1 MPPASLPWCRF
12 TKRAFAVRHGTDG
25 ALQLTGYGAGA
36 SRGTAHGAQPHRTFR
51 EYNLHLDRDQ
61 PEAHRIWILKP
72 LGGFNQIGIHMYS
85 LGKSDVASD
94 EATAAWLFRCIY
106 ARHMHTPC
114 IYMHSACTFTPHSL
128 CRRIP
133 EGSWVLQEY
142 AMNIMT
148 YDGNKF
154 DLRVWAAVTS
164 LDPLRIYLLGT
175 GIPKVPHAHAHTHT
189 HAHAHA
195 HTHALFLRVLLP
207 LLPSSDLTVE
217 VLQGTRA
224 RQGAMHPRAAAR
236 HGRVLHLE
244 LAAGQR
250 AQPLPTEHIRRGV
263 ADAHQAQRQAAVAAR
278 VGEYRGSAGR
288 AHAPHPR
295 GAQP

>member
-1 MPPASLPWCRF
+1 MHAIC
-12 TKRAFAVRHGTDG
+12 TRHAH
-25 ALQLTGYGAGA
+25 ALRL
-36 SRGTAHGAQPHRTFR
+36 
-51 EYNLHLDRDQ
+51 
-61 PEAHRIWILKP
+61 RI
-72 LGGFNQIGIHMYS
+72 
-85 LGKSDVASD
+85 
-94 EATAAWLFRCIY
+94 
-106 ARHMHTPC
+106 
-114 IYMHSACTFTPHSL
+114 HSTLSL

-175 GIPKVPHAHAHTHT
+175 GIPKVPLHMRCTCAA

-195 HTHALFLRVLLP
+195 FLLRVLLP

-250 AQPLPTEHIRRGV
+250 A
-263 ADAHQAQRQAAVAAR
+263 
-278 VGEYRGSAGR
+278 
-288 AHAPHPR
+288 
-295 GAQP
+295 

>member
-1 MPPASLPWCRF
+1 VPPASLPWCRF

-114 IYMHSACTFTPHSL
+114 TCTPLAHSL
-128 CRRIP
+128 
-133 EGSWVLQEY
+133 
-142 AMNIMT
+142 
-148 YDGNKF
+148 
-154 DLRVWAAVTS
+154 
-164 LDPLRIYLLGT
+164 
-175 GIPKVPHAHAHTHT
+175 HTLS
-189 HAHAHA
+189 A
-195 HTHALFLRVLLP
+195 
-207 LLPSSDLTVE
+207 
-217 VLQGTRA
+217 
-224 RQGAMHPRAAAR
+224 GASPRAAGCCR
-236 HGRVLHLE
+236 STR
-244 LAAGQR
+244 
-250 AQPLPTEHIRRGV
+250 
-263 ADAHQAQRQAAVAAR
+263 
-278 VGEYRGSAGR
+278 
-288 AHAPHPR
+288 
-295 GAQP
+295 

>member
-36 SRGTAHGAQPHRTFR
+36 AHSAARGAAHSAQPQRTFR
-51 EYNLHLDRDQ
+51 EYNLHLEREQ

-94 EATAAWLFRCIY
+94 EATAAWLFR
-106 ARHMHTPC
+106 RV
-114 IYMHSACTFTPHSL
+114 
-128 CRRIP
+128 P

-175 GIPKVPHAHAHTHT
+175 GIPKVPHARARAHSYA

-195 HTHALFLRVLLP
+195 RAHALAHARTHARASCPHALLLP
-207 LLPSSDLTVE
+207 PLRARALPPLLALADLAVE
-217 VLQGTRA
+217 VLEGRRA
-224 RQGAMHPRAAAR
+224 RQGAVHPRAAAG
-236 HGRVLHLE
+236 HERVLRLS
-244 LAAGQR
+244 LAAGQCT
-250 AQPLPTEHIRRGV
+250 QPLPAEHVGRGV
-263 ADAHQAQRQAAVAAR
+263 ADAHEARRQAAVAAR
-278 VGEYRGSAGR
+278 VGEYRGAAGR
-288 AHAPHPR
+288 AHAAHPR
-295 GAQP
+295 GTPP

>member
-1 MPPASLPWCRF
+1 M
-12 TKRAFAVRHGTDG
+12 
-25 ALQLTGYGAGA
+25 ALQVHICTPY
-36 SRGTAHGAQPHRTFR
+36 AHA
-51 EYNLHLDRDQ
+51 
-61 PEAHRIWILKP
+61 
-72 LGGFNQIGIHMYS
+72 M
-85 LGKSDVASD
+85 
-94 EATAAWLFRCIY
+94 
-106 ARHMHTPC
+106 HMH
-114 IYMHSACTFTPHSL
+114 MHSACTFTPHSL

-175 GIPKVPHAHAHTHT
+175 GIPKVPHM
-189 HAHAHA
+189 HAHA
-195 HTHALFLRVLLP
+195 HTHALLLRVLLP

-250 AQPLPTEHIRRGV
+250 AQPLPT
-263 ADAHQAQRQAAVAAR
+263 
-278 VGEYRGSAGR
+278 
-288 AHAPHPR
+288 
-295 GAQP
+295 